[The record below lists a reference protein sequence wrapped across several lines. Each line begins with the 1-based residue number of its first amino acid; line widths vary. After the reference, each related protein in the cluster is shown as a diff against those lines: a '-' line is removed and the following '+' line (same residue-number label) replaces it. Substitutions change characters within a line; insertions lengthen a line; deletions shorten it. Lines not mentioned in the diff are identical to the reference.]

1 MPMLIKPIDH
11 ISIDKQRDVLFVK
24 FDYVPDSL
32 SQDDHECVLEKASP
46 WELMPVRNQLIA
58 FLDSVGIGWCECSGI
73 SWSGWVEGY
82 DGSIYID
89 VPYVLTDPSYCK
101 VASFL
106 EHTDGTS
113 CHPDATWYC
122 LLLSDALKNAHYGQ
136 APSWS

>member
-32 SQDDHECVLEKASP
+32 SQDDHECVLEKDSP

-73 SWSGWVEGY
+73 SWSGWVVWRWY
-82 DGSIYID
+82 LPD
-89 VPYVLTDPSYCK
+89 
-101 VASFL
+101 
-106 EHTDGTS
+106 S
-113 CHPDATWYC
+113 CPQKGVVIRLQT
-122 LLLSDALKNAHYGQ
+122 G
-136 APSWS
+136 